1 MLNTNCTQLIH
12 CATSMI
18 NTYMKTIDDKL
29 DFWKVPEQVKN
40 IYMSE
45 GVIATLLDYERVLD
59 EMDIYAFRNW
69 SIGELVEGPEI
80 KRYSVT
86 CVFMWPRELM
96 PDPKGARRLLPF
108 GCTVKFKKTQMSV
121 PVKVE
126 KPDDYRPGSRKPKLI
141 KKDIWLVEIT
151 IPKYMINDIRQGSV
165 ELEDQDV
172 DLADLDQAYEQDLEM
187 EQYEDSA

>member
-1 MLNTNCTQLIH
+1 
-12 CATSMI
+12 
-18 NTYMKTIDDKL
+18 MKTMDDNL

-69 SIGELVEGPEI
+69 SIGELVEGPDI
-80 KRYSVT
+80 KRYSVS

-108 GCTVKFKKTQMSV
+108 GCEVNFKKTTMTV
-121 PVKVE
+121 PIKIE
-126 KPDDYRPGSRKPKLI
+126 DPDDYRQGSRKPKMI

-151 IPKYMINDIRQGSV
+151 IPKYLINDIRQGSV

-172 DLADLDQAYEQDLEM
+172 DLADLDQAYEQDLDTEA
-187 EQYEDSA
+187 YEDSA

>member
-1 MLNTNCTQLIH
+1 
-12 CATSMI
+12 
-18 NTYMKTIDDKL
+18 MKTIDDKL

-69 SIGELVEGPEI
+69 AIGELVEGPEI
-80 KRYSVT
+80 KRYSVS

-108 GCTVKFKKTQMSV
+108 G
-121 PVKVE
+121 
-126 KPDDYRPGSRKPKLI
+126 
-141 KKDIWLVEIT
+141 
-151 IPKYMINDIRQGSV
+151 
-165 ELEDQDV
+165 
-172 DLADLDQAYEQDLEM
+172 
-187 EQYEDSA
+187 

>member
-1 MLNTNCTQLIH
+1 
-12 CATSMI
+12 MI

-69 SIGELVEGPEI
+69 AIGELVEGPEI
-80 KRYSVT
+80 KRYSVS

-108 GCTVKFKKTQMSV
+108 GCEVKFKKTIMTV
-121 PVKVE
+121 PVKIE
-126 KPDDYRPGSRKPKLI
+126 DPDDYRQGTRKPKMI

-151 IPKYMINDIRQGSV
+151 IPKYLINDIRQGSV

-172 DLADLDQAYEQDLEM
+172 DLADLDQAYEQDLDTEA
-187 EQYEDSA
+187 YEEGA

>member
-1 MLNTNCTQLIH
+1 
-12 CATSMI
+12 MI
-18 NTYMKTIDDKL
+18 NTYMKTMDDKL

-69 SIGELVEGPEI
+69 SIGELVEGPDI
-80 KRYSVT
+80 KRYSVS

-108 GCTVKFKKTQMSV
+108 GCEVKFKKTQMSV
-121 PVKVE
+121 PIKIE
-126 KPDDYRPGSRKPKLI
+126 DPDDYVPGTRKPILSYLPEDYEFKDDITVFASGKDGIFSAGTPIGKTKYTGEVELFVDPNQLSFVTVNLI
-141 KKDIWLVEIT
+141 KPSKEVF
-151 IPKYMINDIRQGSV
+151 
-165 ELEDQDV
+165 
-172 DLADLDQAYEQDLEM
+172 
-187 EQYEDSA
+187 